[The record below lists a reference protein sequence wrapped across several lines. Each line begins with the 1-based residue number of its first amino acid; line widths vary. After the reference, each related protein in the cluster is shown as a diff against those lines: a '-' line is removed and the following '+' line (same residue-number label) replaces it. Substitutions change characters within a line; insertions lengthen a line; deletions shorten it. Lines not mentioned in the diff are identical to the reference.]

1 MLSFNHD
8 VTLVFFLC
16 CGNVDILVRGW
27 KLCLKLVY
35 LVPNFQ
41 DKLQNGKIY
50 AKVKL
55 SSVLT
60 SPPSIKARYH
70 HYNLPV
76 QWWITKN
83 FNDVSAWFIHKMF
96 LSKCRLFNKKEFDTA
111 TLLKLYLWSTLLMI
125 LLFFSKPYRI
135 TYLWMWDISS

>member
-16 CGNVDILVRGW
+16 CGDVDILVRGW
-27 KLCLKLVY
+27 KLCLKLIY

-96 LSKCRLFNKKEFDTA
+96 LGKGRLFNKKEFDTA
-111 TLLKLYLWSTLLMI
+111 TLLNSTYDQLYLWSSCSLVNPI
-125 LLFFSKPYRI
+125 G
-135 TYLWMWDISS
+135 